1 MTNQKILIVDDEPS
15 MRTFLSTLLETNGY
29 EPIVATTGLEG
40 MKKARGGMPRLI
52 ILDVMLS
59 EMSGIRMYR
68 KLKTDDTLKHIPVI
82 MLSAV
87 TKKAFFQ
94 SDSMLKYKLKYSDG
108 RRTKMWT
115 CPWDHSLPEPEAYVE
130 KPPEPEDLLK
140 MIQEI
145 LK

>member
-1 MTNQKILIVDDEPS
+1 
-15 MRTFLSTLLETNGY
+15 
-29 EPIVATTGLEG
+29 
-40 MKKARGGMPRLI
+40 MPRLI

-68 KLKTDDTLKHIPVI
+68 QLKTYDTLKHIPVI

-87 TKKAFFQ
+87 TKKVFFQ

-108 RRTKMWT
+108 RRIRMWT
-115 CPWDHSLPEPEAYVE
+115 CPWDSSLPEPEAYVE